1 MNGILHDL
9 RFDHLAGRRG
19 GMVSICSARRE
30 VLEAAMELAKPHR
43 RSLLLEATANQ
54 VNQFGGYT
62 GMAPAAFAS
71 YIAEIADAMDFPRNL
86 IFLGT
91 DHLGPGVWRNET
103 AATAMRRALELVGQ
117 CVAAGFHKIHIDTGF
132 GCADDPE
139 AHLPPEIAAERAVV
153 LCRTAESAADQ
164 LPAHACR
171 PLYVIGAEVPPPGGA
186 LEDPAALE
194 ATPVEELNEVIRLY
208 EERFRSAQLESAW
221 ERVLAVVI
229 QPGVDFGDWRVAPY
243 RPEHAQALS
252 AYHDRLPGIMTY
264 EIHSTDY
271 QPAECLARMVRD
283 HFILLKV
290 GPCLTHA
297 FREAVFAL
305 ARIETEW
312 LAERRGVQPSGL
324 REVLEGAMLEN
335 PVYWQSHYRGNDAQL
350 RFLRSHSKRDRIR
363 YYWSHPAVETA
374 FRRLM
379 ANLSPSLPPELVE
392 AHLPEVYAAMPSAQF
407 SADPAILIRRRI
419 QLSLQ
424 PYFQACA

>member
-1 MNGILHDL
+1 MNGILHNL

-30 VLEAAMELAKPHR
+30 VLEAAMELAEPR
-43 RSLLLEATANQ
+43 GDSLLVEATANQ

-62 GMAPAAFAS
+62 GMTPAAFS
-71 YIAEIADAMDFPRNL
+71 LYIAEIADAMGFPRNRIL
-86 IFLGT
+86 LGA

-103 AATAMRRALELVGQ
+103 AATAMQRALKLVGQ
-117 CVAAGFHKIHIDTGF
+117 CVSAGFHKIHIDTGF

-139 AHLPPEIAAERAVV
+139 THLPPEIAAERAVV
-153 LCRTAESAADQ
+153 LGRAAESAADQ
-164 LPAHACR
+164 LPVHAPR

-186 LEDPAALE
+186 LEDPASLE
-194 ATPVEELNEVIRLY
+194 ATPVEELKEVIRLY
-208 EERFRSAQLESAW
+208 EERFKSAQLQSAW

-229 QPGVDFGDWRVAPY
+229 QPGVDFGDRRVAPY
-243 RPEHAQALS
+243 RTELGRALS
-252 AYHDRLPGIMTY
+252 AYHERLPGIMTY

-271 QPAECLARMVRD
+271 QPAECLGRMVRD

-297 FREAVFAL
+297 FRDAVFAL
-305 ARIETEW
+305 ARIESEW
-312 LAERRGVQPSGL
+312 LAERRGVQPSNI
-324 REVLEGAMLEN
+324 REVLEAAMLEN
-335 PVYWQSHYRGNDAQL
+335 PVYWQSHYRGSDAEL

-363 YYWSHPAVETA
+363 YYWRHPAVATA
-374 FRRLM
+374 FKRLM
-379 ANLSPSLPPELVE
+379 VNLSASLPPGLVE
-392 AHLPEVYAAMPSAQF
+392 THMSEVCGAEPSADCP
-407 SADPAILIRRRI
+407 ADPAILIRRRI

>member
-1 MNGILHDL
+1 MG
-9 RFDHLAGRRG
+9 
-19 GMVSICSARRE
+19 
-30 VLEAAMELAKPHR
+30 
-43 RSLLLEATANQ
+43 
-54 VNQFGGYT
+54 
-62 GMAPAAFAS
+62 
-71 YIAEIADAMDFPRNL
+71 FPRNR
-86 IFLGT
+86 IWLGA

-103 AATAMRRALELVGQ
+103 SETAMRRALELVGQ

-132 GCADDPE
+132 ACVDDPE
-139 AHLPPEIAAERAVV
+139 AHLRPEIAAERAAV
-153 LCRTAESAADQ
+153 LCRAAESAANQ
-164 LPAHACR
+164 RPAHASR

-194 ATPVEELNEVIRLY
+194 PTPVEELKEVIRLY
-208 EERFRSAQLESAW
+208 EERFRSARLESAW

-229 QPGVDFGDWRVAPY
+229 QPGVDFGDRRVAPY
-243 RPEHAQALS
+243 RPELGRALS
-252 AYHDRLPGIMTY
+252 AYHERLPGIMTY

-305 ARIETEW
+305 ARIESEW
-312 LAERRGVQPSGL
+312 LAERRGVQPSNI
-324 REVLEGAMLEN
+324 REALESAMLEN
-335 PVYWQSHYRGNDAQL
+335 PVYWQSHYRGSDAEL

-363 YYWSHPAVETA
+363 YYWRHPAVETA
-374 FRRLM
+374 FKRLL

-392 AHLPEVYAAMPSAQF
+392 AHMSEVYAAMPSAQF
-407 SADPAILIRRRI
+407 PADPAILIRRRI

-424 PYFQACA
+424 AYFRACA